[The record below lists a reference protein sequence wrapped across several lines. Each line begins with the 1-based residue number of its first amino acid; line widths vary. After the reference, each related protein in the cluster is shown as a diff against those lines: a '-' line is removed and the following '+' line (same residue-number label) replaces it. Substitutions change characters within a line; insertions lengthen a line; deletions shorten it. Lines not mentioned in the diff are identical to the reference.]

1 MAVKVIS
8 LRSMTK
14 TVCKALV
21 ETEAVFVFVLH
32 WVCAFLYAYGFG
44 RVPRVIYIW
53 QWLHQLGM
61 KMVAASFN
69 TLGYCRHSIHWEGT
83 GSINRHLGFL

>member
-21 ETEAVFVFVLH
+21 ETEAVFVFCSTLG
-32 WVCAFLYAYGFG
+32 VCAFLCAYGFG

-61 KMVAASFN
+61 KMVAASF
-69 TLGYCRHSIHWEGT
+69 TLWEIT
-83 GSINRHLGFL
+83 GI